1 MKDTQQAFNKI
12 YLSHV
17 IGNWLR
23 ELGRVFIF
31 AATAAIIMRLISL
44 DGISIYRTA
53 LIILLGA
60 SMMLIGIGWEHWLL
74 KKKFDS
80 LNY

>member
-17 IGNWLR
+17 FSNWLR

-31 AATAAIIMRLISL
+31 AATAAIIMRLISD
-44 DGISIYRTA
+44 DGISIYRTT
-53 LIILLGA
+53 LSILLGA
-60 SMMLIGIGWEHWLL
+60 SMMLIGISWEHWLL

-80 LNY
+80 INL

>member
-17 IGNWLR
+17 FSNWLR
-23 ELGRVFIF
+23 EIGRVFIF
-31 AATAAIIMRLISL
+31 AATAAIIINFIST
-44 DGISIYRTA
+44 DGISMLRTT

-60 SMMLIGIGWEHWLL
+60 SMMLIGISWEHWLL
-74 KKKFDS
+74 KKKFNS
-80 LNY
+80 LNL

>member
-1 MKDTQQAFNKI
+1 MKDTHHNKI

-31 AATAAIIMRLISL
+31 AATAAIIMRFISL
-44 DGISIYRTA
+44 DGISIYRFT
-53 LIILLGA
+53 LMVLLGA
-60 SMMLIGIGWEHWLL
+60 SMMLVGIGWEHWLL